1 MGVRYCAAAVAAA
14 VPVLPEPVRLLA
26 QQLGAYRTME
36 MGIPSIHRRS
46 AHHCIKSSKEKPPV
60 EFELLEL
67 AVVGL

>member
-14 VPVLPEPVRLLA
+14 VLAESVRLLA

-46 AHHCIKSSKEKPPV
+46 AHHCIKSSKEKLSRV